1 METRSA
7 DEVKG
12 NVESF
17 TKRLINLQLDKKEID
32 AQIKDLKDEFK
43 EEGVPIGMVVSVI
56 NRIKAQKKKTDAERF
71 EEEAIKDW
79 LESNHEIDNA
89 IGTLI
94 AK

>member
-1 METRSA
+1 MEVRSS

-12 NVESF
+12 NIEKF
-17 TKRLINLQLDKKEID
+17 TVRLLNLLLEKKETD
-32 AQIKDLKDEFK
+32 SQIKDLKQEFK
-43 EEGVPIGMVVSVI
+43 EEGVPIGIVISVL

-71 EEEAIKDW
+71 EEDTIKEW
-79 LESNHEIDNA
+79 LEANSEIDNS

>member
-17 TKRLINLQLDKKEID
+17 ATRLINLQLDKKEID

-43 EEGVPIGMVVSVI
+43 EEGVPIAMVVSVI
-56 NRIKAQKKKTDAERF
+56 NRIKTLKKKTDAERF
-71 EEEAIKDW
+71 EEEAIKEW
-79 LESNHEIDNA
+79 LETNTEIDNA